1 MRYVTFYYSFLGGL
15 DDAEIH
21 ENKEAAIAFY
31 RQNAKRYFD
40 VRLPRKTVV
49 PTACGFPHRQFC
61 VASIRAFN
69 KRFKKG
75 GEQ

>member
-1 MRYVTFYYSFLGGL
+1 MRYVTFYYSFLNGL
-15 DDAEIH
+15 SDVDFH
-21 ENKEAAIAFY
+21 NDKDSAIAFY
-31 RQNAKRYFD
+31 RRNAKHYFN

-69 KRFKKG
+69 KRFNKG
-75 GEQ
+75 GEE